1 MKKMKR
7 LKRLYHIIVKR
18 DIVTAL
24 YTKKFEKFGHD
35 SVLYHPLC
43 IRGRENICIGN
54 QTTILNGVRMQ
65 VYNDLTG
72 KQSKI
77 KIGDNCYIG
86 YNNTFLAGG
95 NITLED
101 GVLMASNILI
111 SSENHS
117 INPESPD
124 YYMNQKLSCAPII
137 VGEGTWIGEK
147 VSILSGVTIG
157 KKCVIG
163 AGSIVTKDIP
173 DFSIA
178 VGSPAKVIKK
188 YNFNTHEWE
197 NANVENK

>member
-1 MKKMKR
+1 MKKMER

-124 YYMNQKLSCAPII
+124 YYMNQKLSCDPII

-197 NANVENK
+197 KH

>member
-124 YYMNQKLSCAPII
+124 YYMDQKLSCAPII

>member
-124 YYMNQKLSCAPII
+124 YYMDQKLSCAPII

-163 AGSIVTKDIP
+163 AGSIVTKNIP

>member
-1 MKKMKR
+1 MER
-7 LKRLYHIIVKR
+7 FKRLYHIIVKR
-18 DIVTAL
+18 DIVTVL

-35 SVLYHPLC
+35 SVLYNPLC
-43 IRGRENICIGN
+43 IRGRESICIGN
-54 QTTILNGVRMQ
+54 HTTILNGVRMQ

-72 KQSKI
+72 EQSKI

-117 INPESPD
+117 IDPESPD

-197 NANVENK
+197 KY

>member
-1 MKKMKR
+1 MER
-7 LKRLYHIIVKR
+7 FKRLYHIIVKR

-43 IRGRENICIGN
+43 IRGRENIYIGN
-54 QTTILNGVRMQ
+54 HTTILNGVRMQ

-117 INPESPD
+117 IDPESPD

-197 NANVENK
+197 KY

>member
-1 MKKMKR
+1 MKKMER

-117 INPESPD
+117 INPESP
-124 YYMNQKLSCAPII
+124 
-137 VGEGTWIGEK
+137 
-147 VSILSGVTIG
+147 
-157 KKCVIG
+157 
-163 AGSIVTKDIP
+163 
-173 DFSIA
+173 
-178 VGSPAKVIKK
+178 
-188 YNFNTHEWE
+188 
-197 NANVENK
+197 

>member
-1 MKKMKR
+1 MKKMER

-147 VSILSGVTIG
+147 VRILSGVTIG

-197 NANVENK
+197 KH

>member
-1 MKKMKR
+1 MWKEAGVKVIPVVASVAMAKR
-7 LKRLYHIIVKR
+7 MERYGADAV
-18 DIVTAL
+18 VA
-24 YTKKFEKFGHD
+24 EGMEAGGH
-35 SVLYHPLC
+35 
-43 IRGRENICIGN
+43 IGN

-72 KQSKI
+72 EQSKI

-197 NANVENK
+197 KH

>member
-1 MKKMKR
+1 MRKMER
-7 LKRLYHIIVKR
+7 FKRLYHIIVKR

-43 IRGRENICIGN
+43 IRGRENIYIGN
-54 QTTILNGVRMQ
+54 HTTILNGVRMQ

-117 INPESPD
+117 IDPESPD

-197 NANVENK
+197 KY

>member
-1 MKKMKR
+1 MKR

-124 YYMNQKLSCAPII
+124 YYMDQKLSCAPII

>member
-1 MKKMKR
+1 MKKMER

-163 AGSIVTKDIP
+163 AGSIVAKDIP

-197 NANVENK
+197 KH

>member
-1 MKKMKR
+1 MKKMER

-117 INPESPD
+117 IDPESPD

-147 VSILSGVTIG
+147 VSILSGVSIG

-197 NANVENK
+197 KY

>member
-1 MKKMKR
+1 MKKMER

-54 QTTILNGVRMQ
+54 HTTILNGVRMQ

-72 KQSKI
+72 EQSKI

-117 INPESPD
+117 IDPESPD
-124 YYMNQKLSCAPII
+124 YYMNQKLSCAPIV

-197 NANVENK
+197 KY

>member
-1 MKKMKR
+1 MKR

>member
-1 MKKMKR
+1 MKKMER

-173 DFSIA
+173 DCSIA

-197 NANVENK
+197 KH